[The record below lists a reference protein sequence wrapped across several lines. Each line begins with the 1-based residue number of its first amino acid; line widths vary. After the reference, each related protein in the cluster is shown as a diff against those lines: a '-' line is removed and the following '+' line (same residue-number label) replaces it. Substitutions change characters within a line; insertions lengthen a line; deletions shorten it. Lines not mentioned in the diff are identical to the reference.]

1 MDCAATA
8 ALPLADNGRIR
19 PALTLPSP
27 ILLEGCGGRPGEESK
42 LGRFAEQ
49 PASTTMDASAAHHG
63 EAAHTGR
70 EPRDLSPPTMGSGL
84 LDDDR

>member
-1 MDCAATA
+1 MDCAATT

-19 PALTLPSP
+19 PALTFPSP
-27 ILLEGCGGRPGEESK
+27 IWLAAGDGAPGEESK
-42 LGRFAEQ
+42 LGRFPEQ
-49 PASTTMDASAAHHG
+49 PASTTIDASAAHHG
-63 EAAHTGR
+63 EARTGR